1 MTIRRTRKVLEKEV
15 IEANQRF
22 LDAQREGTFEEYK
35 KAAEESCEIKRLF
48 EKRYG
53 QDALRELINKH
64 YQLKIR
70 LVVVHLA

>member
-1 MTIRRTRKVLEKEV
+1 MAIRRTRKVLEKEV

-22 LDAQREGTFEEYK
+22 LDAQRDGTFEEYK
-35 KAAEESCEIKRLF
+35 KAAEESYEIKRLF

-64 YQLKIR
+64 YQLKSR